1 MDIIRFV
8 FPKGNIFV
16 QALLIIELVLLSR
29 WYMSNMS
36 SYL

>member
-16 QALLIIELVLLSR
+16 QALLII
-29 WYMSNMS
+29 
-36 SYL
+36 